1 LTPERTPLNHGR
13 GVTPDPRE
21 KNAKLARGCGGCGCA
36 LGLLTFIG
44 GVVLI
49 AFGTQPATTEA
60 MPFGVITT
68 GLSLPIG
75 LIALVLLI
83 WGLST
88 LGKIRK
94 GT

>member
-1 LTPERTPLNHGR
+1 MA
-13 GVTPDPRE
+13 PDPRE
-21 KNAKLARGCGGCGCA
+21 KNAKVARGCGGCGCA
-36 LGLLTFIG
+36 LSLLTLIG

-75 LIALVLLI
+75 IVALVLLI

-88 LGKIRK
+88 LGKIRR
-94 GT
+94 GS